1 VSPFDVEAIA
11 REAAARAHAEEA
23 WPEPDLSCATAD
35 TFPPPALPLGD
46 VFPSPV
52 AAWIARAAEAQGAP
66 ADYVAAVLLAVVGG
80 VIGNARWAAPWGE
93 WREPPI
99 VNVALIGA
107 PSSGKSPALDALVQ
121 PLQAI
126 EADANAD
133 WAERRREHATRKAAA
148 AERRDHWQ
156 RDVKAAVEQGSPP
169 PLLRADAEEP
179 EPVQRRRMLST
190 DPTIEKA
197 GRLAA
202 TNPRGLILVRDELA
216 GWIAGM
222 GRYGNGAGA
231 DRAFWLQ
238 AYGGRPWMPDR
249 VKDGDAEVSVP
260 HLTWAIIGG
269 IQPDRLAS
277 ALLAGDDDGLA
288 ARFVYTWPAPVPPR
302 RPPPGRSLTDVRRW
316 LGRLRSLPW
325 TPPEPVLVPFSD
337 RAQATL
343 QEWREEVARMEAGA
357 SGLFLSWIG
366 KLPGFAV
373 RLAVIFAYLTW
384 AAEGASDPPTQVDEA
399 DVLRAITILAEYF
412 VPMARRAFGE
422 AALSQAERDSRC
434 LLRWL
439 LDRQPVPTTLNA
451 RELRRMADG
460 PGIRNTA
467 RLEAALHELAALGCV
482 RQAPPSRAGLSAD
495 PATTGSPTLR

>member
-1 VSPFDVEAIA
+1 VSPFEAIA
-11 REAAARAHAEEA
+11 REAAARACVEEA

-35 TFPPPALPLGD
+35 TFPSPALPLWD
-46 VFPSPV
+46 VFPPAP

-66 ADYVAAVLLAVVGG
+66 ADYIAAVVLAVVGG
-80 VIGNARWAAPWGE
+80 VIGNALWAAPWGE

-156 RDVKAAVEQGSPP
+156 REVKAAVEQGNPP
-169 PLLRADAEEP
+169 PLLPADADEP
-179 EPVQRRRMLST
+179 EPVQRRRVLST

-202 TNPRGLILVRDELA
+202 ANPRGLILVRDELA

-238 AYGGRPWMPDR
+238 AYGGRPWIPDR

-288 ARFVYTWPAPVPPR
+288 ARFLYTWPAPVPPR
-302 RPPPGRSLTDVRRW
+302 RPPPGRSLAEIRRW

-325 TPPEPVLVPFSD
+325 TPPEPVLVPFTD
-337 RAQATL
+337 EAQAIL
-343 QEWREEVARMEAGA
+343 QEWREGVARMEAGA
-357 SGLFLSWIG
+357 TGLLLSWIG
-366 KLPGFAV
+366 WRCG
-373 RLAVIFAYLTW
+373 
-384 AAEGASDPPTQVDEA
+384 
-399 DVLRAITILAEYF
+399 
-412 VPMARRAFGE
+412 
-422 AALSQAERDSRC
+422 SR
-434 LLRWL
+434 
-439 LDRQPVPTTLNA
+439 
-451 RELRRMADG
+451 
-460 PGIRNTA
+460 
-467 RLEAALHELAALGCV
+467 
-482 RQAPPSRAGLSAD
+482 
-495 PATTGSPTLR
+495 